1 MKAEPTP
8 SKYGII
14 HSQRYEQGVGGKFQK
29 MADVSKIRKFKDAA
43 DYTRNFIVQEEIDKY
58 LPGGRHF
65 IDEAEINRCITDVAE
80 KPVDPARV
88 REIIAKSE
96 STCETL
102 LPEET
107 AVLMSASSDPAL
119 FEEMRAAAD
128 RIKHKVYDNRI
139 VMFAPLYMS
148 NLCVNGCK
156 YCGFRE
162 GNDQQKRRVLTMDEL
177 KEEIDVLAGRIGH
190 KRLIAVYGEHPTTS
204 TEYIAET
211 IETCYNRKVK
221 APRTGAPVGIRRV
234 NVNAAPL
241 PVEDLKVLKSVG
253 IGTFQVFQETYNRKL
268 YESMHPA
275 WSVKGNYDWRTT
287 CFHRCLEA
295 GVDDVGFGVLY
306 GLCDWRF
313 ELLAT
318 VMHARDLERWFN
330 IGPHTLSFPRLEPA
344 SGTKVPEESP
354 WLIDDET
361 FARILVIARLSVP
374 YTGIIVTARESP
386 ASRNRVIDHGMTQ
399 LDCSSNI
406 AIKGYSDF
414 ADEAHQ
420 EKDRQQFLLGD
431 NRSIDEMV
439 RYLASRGI
447 ITSFCTAG
455 YRCGRTGGCI
465 MDALKT
471 GREGKFCKI
480 NAVLTFR
487 EWLDDFASD
496 ETRKIGDAL
505 IEKELAG
512 IKEWVPKFYPSV
524 MKQYEATC
532 RGERDLFF

>member
-1 MKAEPTP
+1 
-8 SKYGII
+8 
-14 HSQRYEQGVGGKFQK
+14 
-29 MADVSKIRKFKDAA
+29 MADCSSIRKFKDAA
-43 DYTRNFIVQEEIDKY
+43 DYRKNFIIQGEIDKY

-65 IDEAEINRCITDVAE
+65 IDEALINRCIKEIAE
-80 KPVDPARV
+80 KPADPVQV
-88 REIIAKSE
+88 REILAKSE

-107 AVLMSASSDPAL
+107 AVLMSASADPAP
-119 FEEMRAAAD
+119 FAEMRATAE
-128 RIKHKVYDNRI
+128 RIKKQVYDNRI
-139 VMFAPLYMS
+139 VVFAPLYMS

-162 GNDQQKRRVLTMDEL
+162 GNALQKRRVLTMDEL
-177 KEEIDVLAGRIGH
+177 KEELDVLAGRIGH
-190 KRLIAVYGEHPTTS
+190 KRLIAVYGEHQTTS

-211 IETCYNRKVK
+211 IETCYARQVP
-221 APRTGAPVGIRRV
+221 APRSGHKNGIRRV

-241 PVEDLKVLKSVG
+241 PIADLKVLRSVG

-268 YESMHPA
+268 YEEMHPA

-295 GVDDVGFGVLY
+295 GVDDVGLGVLY

-318 VMHARDLERWFN
+318 ILHARDLERWFN

-354 WLIDDET
+354 WLIDDDT
-361 FARILVIARLSVP
+361 FERIGTIARLSVP
-374 YTGIIVTARESP
+374 YTGIIITARESP
-386 ASRNRVIDHGMTQ
+386 KSRNRLIGGGMTQ

-414 ADEAHQ
+414 ANEAHQ
-420 EKDRQQFLLGD
+420 AKERQQSMLGD
-431 NRSIDEMV
+431 NRSLDEMV
-439 RYLASRGI
+439 RYLASRDT

-455 YRCGRTGGCI
+455 YRCGRTGGCL

-496 ETRKIGDAL
+496 ETRAIGDKP
-505 IEKELAG
+505 IEKELGG
-512 IKEWVPKFYPSV
+512 IKEWLPKFYPTV

>member
-1 MKAEPTP
+1 
-8 SKYGII
+8 
-14 HSQRYEQGVGGKFQK
+14 
-29 MADVSKIRKFKDAA
+29 MADTSNIRKFADAA
-43 DYTRNFIVQEEIDKY
+43 DYTKNFIVQSEIDRF
-58 LPGGRHF
+58 LPGGKHF
-65 IDEAEINRCITDVAE
+65 IDEDFINRTIAE
-80 KPVDPARV
+80 ASSREVDPVRI

-107 AVLMSASSDPAL
+107 AALMQVTDKEL

-162 GNDQQKRRVLTMDEL
+162 GNADQKRRVLTMDEL
-177 KEEIDVLAGRIGH
+177 KEEVDVLAGRIGH

-211 IETCYNRKVK
+211 IETCYNRAVT
-221 APRTGAPVGIRRV
+221 APRTGAKVGIRRV

-241 PVEDLKVLKSVG
+241 PVADLKVLRSVG

-268 YESMHPA
+268 YEQMHPS
-275 WSVKGNYDWRTT
+275 WSVKGNYDWRVTA
-287 CFHRCLEA
+287 FHRCLEA
-295 GVDDVGFGVLY
+295 GVDDVGLGVLY

-354 WLIDDET
+354 WLIDDDT

-374 YTGIIVTARESP
+374 YTGMIVTARESP
-386 ASRNRVIDHGMTQ
+386 ASRDRVIDHGMTQ

-414 ADEAHQ
+414 KNESHQ
-420 EKDRQQFLLGD
+420 EKQRQQFMLGD

-439 RYLASRGI
+439 RVLAQRGI

-487 EWLDDFASD
+487 EWLDDFATD
-496 ETRKIGDAL
+496 ETKAIG
-505 IEKELAG
+505 EKVIASELDG
-512 IKEWVPKFYPSV
+512 IREWLPKFYPTV

>member
-1 MKAEPTP
+1 
-8 SKYGII
+8 
-14 HSQRYEQGVGGKFQK
+14 
-29 MADVSKIRKFKDAA
+29 MADCSNIRRFKDAA
-43 DYTRNFIVQEEIDKY
+43 DYTKNFIVRDEINKY
-58 LPGGRHF
+58 LPGGKHF
-65 IDEAEINRCITDVAE
+65 IDDALINRLIAETDGKAPD
-80 KPVDPARV
+80 PVRV
-88 REIIAKSE
+88 REIISKAE

-107 AVLMSASSDPAL
+107 AVLMQVTDPAL

-162 GNDQQKRRVLTMDEL
+162 GNALQKRRVLAMDEL
-177 KEEIDVLAGRIGH
+177 KEELDVLAGRIGH

-211 IETCYNRKVK
+211 IETCYARKVP
-221 APRTGAPVGIRRV
+221 APRTGKLNSIRRV

-241 PVEDLKVLKSVG
+241 PVADLKVLRAVG

-275 WSVKGNYDWRTT
+275 WSVKGDYDWRTT

-306 GLCDWRF
+306 GLCDWRY

-318 VMHARDLERWFN
+318 VLHARDLERWFN

-344 SGTKVPEESP
+344 SGTRVPEESP
-354 WLIDDET
+354 WLIDDAT

-386 ASRNRVIDHGMTQ
+386 ASRDRVLDHGMTQ

-420 EKDRQQFLLGD
+420 EKERQQFMLGD

-439 RYLASRGI
+439 RILAARGV

-496 ETRKIGDAL
+496 ETRAIGGRL
-505 IEKELAG
+505 IEKELAE
-512 IKEWVPKFYPSV
+512 IKAWLPKFYPTV
-524 MKQYEATC
+524 LKQYEATC

>member
-1 MKAEPTP
+1 MNND
-8 SKYGII
+8 
-14 HSQRYEQGVGGKFQK
+14 
-29 MADVSKIRKFKDAA
+29 MDKIFNPAS
-43 DYTRNFIVQEEIDKY
+43 
-58 LPGGRHF
+58 G
-65 IDEAEINRCITDVAE
+65 EAEEFINHQEILDTLQYASEHKNDRELIENLLE
-80 KPVDPARV
+80 KAAKCGGLTH
-88 REIIAKSE
+88 REA
-96 STCETL
+96 
-102 LPEET
+102 
-107 AVLMSASSDPAL
+107 AVLLECDVPDL
-119 FEEMRAAAD
+119 VD
-128 RIKHKVYDNRI
+128 RIFHLAKEIKQRFYGNRI

-148 NLCVNGCK
+148 NLCVNGCR

-162 GNDQQKRRVLTMDEL
+162 GNELQKRRVLTMDEL
-177 KEEIDVLAGRIGH
+177 KQEVDVLAGRIGH

-204 TEYIAET
+204 TEYMAET
-211 IETCYNRKVK
+211 IETCYNRKVP
-221 APRTGAPVGIRRV
+221 APNTGRLNNIRRV

-241 PVEDLKVLKSVG
+241 PIDDLRVLKKVG

-268 YESMHPA
+268 YEQMHPA

-295 GVDDVGFGVLY
+295 GVDDVGLGVLY

-318 VMHARDLERWFN
+318 IMHARDLERWFN

-354 WLIDDET
+354 WLIDDAT
-361 FARILVIARLSVP
+361 FHRILVIARLSVP
-374 YTGIIVTARESP
+374 YTGMIVTARESP
-386 ASRNRVIDHGMTQ
+386 ASRNACLDCGMTQ

-414 ADEAHQ
+414 ANEAHQ
-420 EKDRQQFLLGD
+420 EKERQQFMLGD
-431 NRSIDEMV
+431 NRSIEEMV
-439 RYLASRGI
+439 RYLADRGT

-487 EWLDDFASD
+487 EWLDDFAKD
-496 ETRKIGDAL
+496 PATIAAGEAL
-505 IEKELAG
+505 IQKELAG
-512 IKEWVPKFYPSV
+512 IKDWVPKFYPSV

>member
-1 MKAEPTP
+1 
-8 SKYGII
+8 
-14 HSQRYEQGVGGKFQK
+14 
-29 MADVSKIRKFKDAA
+29 MADVSGIRKFKDAE
-43 DYTRNFIVQEEIDKY
+43 DYRKNFVVRSEIDRY

-65 IDEAEINRCITDVAE
+65 IDDALITGLLSKTKGVPAD
-80 KPVDPARV
+80 PVRV
-88 REIIAKSE
+88 REIIAKAE
-96 STCETL
+96 SSCETL
-102 LPEET
+102 EPEET
-107 AVLMSASSDPAL
+107 AVLMQVEDPEL

-128 RIKHKVYDNRI
+128 RIKRKVYDNRI
-139 VMFAPLYMS
+139 VMFAPLYVS

-156 YCGFRE
+156 YCGFRD
-162 GNDQQKRRVLTMDEL
+162 GNAEQKRRVLTMDEL

-211 IETCYNRKVK
+211 IETCYARKVP
-221 APRTGAPVGIRRV
+221 APKTGNLNSIRRV

-241 PVEDLKVLKSVG
+241 PVADLKVLRSVG

-268 YESMHPA
+268 YEQMHPK
-275 WSVKGNYDWRTT
+275 WSVKGDYDWRTT
-287 CFHRCLEA
+287 CFHRCMEA
-295 GVDDVGFGVLY
+295 GVDDVGLGVLY
-306 GLCDWRF
+306 GLCDWRY

-318 VMHARDLERWFN
+318 VLHARDLERWFN

-354 WLIDDET
+354 WLIDDAT
-361 FARILVIARLSVP
+361 FARIIVIARLSIP
-374 YTGIIVTARESP
+374 YTGIIITARESP
-386 ASRNRVIDHGMTQ
+386 SSRNHVLDCGMTQ

-414 ADEAHQ
+414 ACESHQ
-420 EKDRQQFLLGD
+420 EKDRQQFMLGD
-431 NRSIDEMV
+431 TRTIDEMV
-439 RYLASRGI
+439 RFLACRGT

-487 EWLDDFASD
+487 EWLDDFASK
-496 ETRKIGDAL
+496 ETCEIGGKL
-505 IEKELAG
+505 IERELAE
-512 IKEWVPKFYPSV
+512 IKEWLPKFYPTV

>member
-1 MKAEPTP
+1 
-8 SKYGII
+8 
-14 HSQRYEQGVGGKFQK
+14 
-29 MADVSKIRKFKDAA
+29 MADCSKIRKFEDAA
-43 DYTRNFIVQEEIDKY
+43 DYRKNFIIRSEIDKY
-58 LPGGRHF
+58 LPNGRHF
-65 IDEAEINRCITDVAE
+65 VDEALIE
-80 KPVDPARV
+80 KLIAQIDGQEADPVRV

-96 STCETL
+96 TTCETL
-102 LPEET
+102 TPEEV
-107 AVLMSASSDPAL
+107 AVLMQVTDPAL

-139 VMFAPLYMS
+139 VVFAPLYMS

-162 GNDQQKRRVLTMDEL
+162 GNEKQIRRKLTMDEL
-177 KEEIDVLAGRIGH
+177 KEELDVLSGRIGH
-190 KRLIAVYGEHPTTS
+190 KRLIAVYGEHQTTS

-211 IETCYNRKVK
+211 IETCYRHY
-221 APRTGAPVGIRRV
+221 APAVRSGRLNAIRRV

-241 PVEDLKVLKSVG
+241 PIEDLKVLRSVG

-268 YESMHPA
+268 YEEMHPA
-275 WSVKGNYDWRTT
+275 WSVKGNYNWRTT
-287 CFHRCLEA
+287 AFHRCLEA
-295 GVDDVGFGVLY
+295 GVDDVGLGVLY

-354 WLIDDET
+354 WLIDDDT
-361 FARILVIARLSVP
+361 FARILVIARLAVP
-374 YTGIIVTARESP
+374 YTGMIVTARESE
-386 ASRNRVIDHGMTQ
+386 ASRNRVLNHGMTQ

-414 ADEAHQ
+414 ETEAHQ
-420 EKDRQQFLLGD
+420 EKERQQFMLGD

-439 RYLASRGI
+439 RYLASRDI

-496 ETRKIGDAL
+496 ETRAMGDKL
-505 IEKELAG
+505 IQKELAE
-512 IKEWVPKFYPSV
+512 IKEWLPKFYPTV
-524 MKQYEATC
+524 LKQYEATC

>member
-1 MKAEPTP
+1 
-8 SKYGII
+8 
-14 HSQRYEQGVGGKFQK
+14 
-29 MADVSKIRKFKDAA
+29 MANTYNIRRFKDAA
-43 DYTRNFIVQEEIDKY
+43 DYTKNFIVQSEIDRY
-58 LPGGRHF
+58 LPGGKHF
-65 IDEAEINRCITDVAE
+65 IDEDLINRTLAE
-80 KPVDPARV
+80 ADSKEVDSVRI

-102 LPEET
+102 EIAET
-107 AVLMSASSDPAL
+107 AALMRVTDKDL
-119 FEEMRAAAD
+119 LEEMRAAAD
-128 RIKHKVYDNRI
+128 RIKRKVYDNRI

-162 GNDQQKRRVLTMDEL
+162 GNELQMRRVLTMDEL
-177 KEEIDVLAGRIGH
+177 KEEVDVLAGRIGH
-190 KRLIAVYGEHPTTS
+190 KRLIAVYGEHPDTS

-211 IETCYNRKVK
+211 IRTCYARQVK
-221 APRTGAPVGIRRV
+221 APKTGAPVGIRRV

-241 PVEDLKVLKSVG
+241 PVDDLRLLREVG

-287 CFHRCLEA
+287 AFHRCMEA
-295 GVDDVGFGVLY
+295 GVDDVGLGVLY

-313 ELLAT
+313 EVLAT
-318 VMHARDLERWFN
+318 ILHARDLERWFN
-330 IGPHTLSFPRLEPA
+330 IGPHTISFPRLEPA
-344 SGTKVPEESP
+344 SGTRVPEESP
-354 WLIDDET
+354 WLIDDDT
-361 FARILVIARLSVP
+361 FARILVIMRLSVP
-374 YTGIIVTARESP
+374 YTGMIVTAREKP
-386 ASRNRVIDHGMTQ
+386 ESRNRVLDHGMTQ

-414 ADEAHQ
+414 VDEAQQ
-420 EKDRQQFLLGD
+420 EKSRQQFMLGD
-431 NRSIDEMV
+431 NRSIETMV
-439 RYLASRGI
+439 RYLAERGT

-487 EWLDDFASD
+487 EWLDDFAKNPD
-496 ETRKIGDAL
+496 TIRIGNEL
-505 IEKELAG
+505 IEKELKG
-512 IKEWVPKFYPSV
+512 IEQWLPKFYPTV
-524 MKQYEATC
+524 KKQYDATC
-532 RGERDLFF
+532 AGSRDLFF

>member
-1 MKAEPTP
+1 
-8 SKYGII
+8 
-14 HSQRYEQGVGGKFQK
+14 
-29 MADVSKIRKFKDAA
+29 MADCSNIRRFKDAA
-43 DYTRNFIVQEEIDKY
+43 DYTKNFIVRDEINKY
-58 LPGGRHF
+58 LPGGKHF
-65 IDEAEINRCITDVAE
+65 IDDALINRLIAETDGKAPD
-80 KPVDPARV
+80 PVRV
-88 REIIAKSE
+88 REIISKAE

-107 AVLMSASSDPAL
+107 AVLMQVTDPAL

-162 GNDQQKRRVLTMDEL
+162 GNALQKRRVLAMDEL
-177 KEEIDVLAGRIGH
+177 KEELDVLAGRIGH

-211 IETCYNRKVK
+211 IETCYARKVP
-221 APRTGAPVGIRRV
+221 APRTGKLNSIRRV

-241 PVEDLKVLKSVG
+241 PVADLKVLRAVG

-275 WSVKGNYDWRTT
+275 WSVKGDYDWRTT

-306 GLCDWRF
+306 GLCDWRY

-318 VMHARDLERWFN
+318 VLHARDLERWFN

-344 SGTKVPEESP
+344 SGTRVPEESP
-354 WLIDDET
+354 WLIDDAT

-386 ASRNRVIDHGMTQ
+386 ASRDRVLDHGMTQ

-420 EKDRQQFLLGD
+420 EKERQQFMLGD

-439 RYLASRGI
+439 RTLAARGV

-487 EWLDDFASD
+487 EWLDDFASE
-496 ETRKIGDAL
+496 ETRAIGGRL
-505 IEKELAG
+505 IEKELAE
-512 IKEWVPKFYPSV
+512 IKAWLPKFYPTV
-524 MKQYEATC
+524 LKQYEATC

>member
-1 MKAEPTP
+1 
-8 SKYGII
+8 
-14 HSQRYEQGVGGKFQK
+14 
-29 MADVSKIRKFKDAA
+29 MADCSSIRQFNDVES
-43 DYTRNFIVQEEIDKY
+43 YRRNFIVRSEIDKF
-58 LPGGRHF
+58 LPGGKHF
-65 IDEAEINRCITDVAE
+65 IDDGEINRLIAKVDSE
-80 KPVDPARV
+80 KLDPVRV
-88 REIIAKSE
+88 REIIARSE
-96 STCETL
+96 STCES
-102 LPEET
+102 LPPEDV
-107 AVLMSASSDPAL
+107 ACLMQVEGGEL
-119 FEEMRAAAD
+119 FEEMREAAL
-128 RIKHKVYDNRI
+128 RIKKKVYDNRI

-162 GNDQQKRRVLTMDEL
+162 GNEKQVRRKLTMDEL
-177 KEEIDVLAGRIGH
+177 KQEVDVLAGRIGH

-211 IETCYNRKVK
+211 IETCYNREVL
-221 APRTGAPVGIRRV
+221 APRTGCKVGIRRV

-241 PVEDLKVLKSVG
+241 PVADLKVLRSVG

-268 YESMHPA
+268 YEQMHPS
-275 WSVKGNYDWRTT
+275 WSVKGDYDWRVT

-306 GLCDWRF
+306 GLCDWRY

-344 SGTKVPEESP
+344 SGTRVPEESP
-354 WLIDDET
+354 FLIDDKT
-361 FARILVIARLSVP
+361 FQRILVIARLSVP
-374 YTGIIVTARESP
+374 YTGMIVTARESP
-386 ASRNRVIDHGMTQ
+386 ESRNKVFDHGITQ
-399 LDCSSNI
+399 IDCSSNI

-414 ADEAHQ
+414 LSESHQ
-420 EKDRQQFLLGD
+420 EKERQQFMLGD
-431 NRSIDEMV
+431 NRTIDEMV
-439 RYLASRGI
+439 HYLASRGT

-487 EWLDDFASD
+487 EWLDDFASPK
-496 ETRKIGDAL
+496 TREIGLKL
-505 IEKELAG
+505 IDSELEA
-512 IKEWVPKFYPSV
+512 IKAWLPKFYPSV
-524 MKQYEATC
+524 IKQYEATV

>member
-1 MKAEPTP
+1 
-8 SKYGII
+8 
-14 HSQRYEQGVGGKFQK
+14 
-29 MADVSKIRKFKDAA
+29 MATVNGIRKFKDEQ
-43 DYTRNFIVQEEIDKY
+43 DYREHFVIQSEIDKY
-58 LPGGRHF
+58 LPGGKHF
-65 IDEAEINRCITDVAE
+65 IDEDLINRTLAE
-80 KPVDPARV
+80 ADAAPVDPARI
-88 REIIAKSE
+88 REILARSE
-96 STCETL
+96 ETCETL
-102 LPEET
+102 PVEDV
-107 AVLMSASSDPAL
+107 AALMRVEDPGL
-119 FEEMRAAAD
+119 LEEMRAAAD
-128 RIKHKVYDNRI
+128 RIKKKVYDNHI
-139 VMFAPLYMS
+139 VVFAPLYVA
-148 NLCVNGCK
+148 NLCVNGCR

-162 GNDQQKRRVLTMDEL
+162 GNSLQKRRMLTMDEIC
-177 KEEIDVLAGRIGH
+177 EEIDVLAGRIGH
-190 KRLIAVYGEHPTTS
+190 KRLIAVYGEHPKTS
-204 TEYIAET
+204 TEYIANSIET
-211 IETCYNRKVK
+211 IYKHQVK
-221 APRTGAPVGIRRV
+221 APKTGAPVGIRRV

-241 PVEDLKVLKSVG
+241 PIDDLKVLHEVG

-268 YESMHPA
+268 YEQMHPK

-287 CFHRCLEA
+287 CFHRCMEA
-295 GVDDVGFGVLY
+295 GVDDVGLGVLY

-318 VMHARDLERWFN
+318 VLHARDLERWFN

-361 FARILVIARLSVP
+361 FARIVTIARIAVP
-374 YTGIIVTARESP
+374 YTGIIITARESP
-386 ASRNRVIDHGMTQ
+386 ESRNRVLDHGMTQ

-414 ADEAHQ
+414 ANEAQQ
-420 EKDRQQFLLGD
+420 EKERQQFMLGD
-431 NRSIDEMV
+431 NRSLDEMV
-439 RYLASRGI
+439 RYLASRGT

-496 ETRKIGDAL
+496 DTRRMGDAL

-512 IKEWVPKFYPSV
+512 IKEWLPKFYPTV
-524 MKQYEATC
+524 LKQYEATC

>member
-1 MKAEPTP
+1 MATAKDIRHFANAE
-8 SKYGII
+8 
-14 HSQRYEQGVGGKFQK
+14 
-29 MADVSKIRKFKDAA
+29 
-43 DYTRNFIVQEEIDKY
+43 DYTKHFIIQEEIDKY
-58 LPGGRHF
+58 LPGGKHF
-65 IDEAEINRCITDVAE
+65 IDDDLINRTLASADAS
-80 KPVDPARV
+80 PVDPVRI
-88 REIIAKSE
+88 REILAKSE
-96 STCETL
+96 QTCETL
-102 LPEET
+102 TVEET
-107 AVLMSASSDPAL
+107 AALMRVEDPGL

-128 RIKHKVYDNRI
+128 RIKRKVYDNRI

-148 NLCVNGCK
+148 NLCVNGCR

-162 GNDQQKRRVLTMDEL
+162 GNEAQKRRVLTMDEL
-177 KEEIDVLAGRIGH
+177 KEEIDVVAGRIGH

-211 IETCYNRKVK
+211 IETCYARQVP
-221 APRTGAPVGIRRV
+221 APRTGCKVGIRRV

-241 PVEDLKVLKSVG
+241 PVADLKVLRSVG

-268 YESMHPA
+268 YEEMHPA

-295 GVDDVGFGVLY
+295 GVDDVGLGVLY

-374 YTGIIVTARESP
+374 YTGMIVTARES
-386 ASRNRVIDHGMTQ
+386 AKSRDHVLDHGMTQ

-414 ADEAHQ
+414 ENEAHQ
-420 EKDRQQFLLGD
+420 EKERQQFMLGD
-431 NRSIDEMV
+431 NRSLDEMV
-439 RYLASRGI
+439 RTLAARGT

-496 ETRKIGDAL
+496 STREIGGKL
-505 IEKELAG
+505 IDRELAA
-512 IKEWVPKFYPSV
+512 IKEWLPRFYPTV
-524 MKQYEATC
+524 LKQYEATC

>member
-1 MKAEPTP
+1 
-8 SKYGII
+8 
-14 HSQRYEQGVGGKFQK
+14 
-29 MADVSKIRKFKDAA
+29 MADCSSIRKFKDAA
-43 DYTRNFIVQEEIDKY
+43 DYTKNFIVRDEIDKY
-58 LPGGRHF
+58 LPGGKHF
-65 IDEAEINRCITDVAE
+65 IDDALINRLIAETDGQAPD
-80 KPVDPARV
+80 PVRV
-88 REIIAKSE
+88 REIVAKAE

-107 AVLMSASSDPAL
+107 AVLMQVTDPAL

-162 GNDQQKRRVLTMDEL
+162 GNALQKRRVLTMDEL
-177 KEEIDVLAGRIGH
+177 KDELDVLAGRIGH

-211 IETCYNRKVK
+211 IETCYARKVP
-221 APRTGAPVGIRRV
+221 APRTGKLNSIRRV

-241 PVEDLKVLKSVG
+241 PVADLKVLRSVG

-275 WSVKGNYDWRTT
+275 WSVKGDYDWRTT

-306 GLCDWRF
+306 GLCDWRY

-318 VMHARDLERWFN
+318 VLHARDLERWFN

-344 SGTKVPEESP
+344 SGTRVPEESP
-354 WLIDDET
+354 WLIDDAT

-386 ASRNRVIDHGMTQ
+386 ASRDRVLDHGMTQ

-420 EKDRQQFLLGD
+420 EKERQQFMLGD

-439 RYLASRGI
+439 RTLAARGV

-487 EWLDDFASD
+487 EWLDDFASE
-496 ETRKIGDAL
+496 ETRAIGGRL
-505 IEKELAG
+505 IEKELAE
-512 IKEWVPKFYPSV
+512 IKDWLPKFYPTV
-524 MKQYEATC
+524 LKQYEATC
-532 RGERDLFF
+532 RGARDLFF